1 MTKSDETIR
10 RHRFTGISV
19 RPDTARKLA
28 ELKKLTRIPACDLID
43 ILATRELLA
52 LRQSQ
57 RASVNAL
64 LAASEML
71 TGEVIYKNG
80 SGV

>member
-28 ELKKLTRIPACDLID
+28 ELKKITRIPACELID

-52 LRQSQ
+52 FRQSQ
-57 RASVNAL
+57 RMSVNAL
-64 LAASEML
+64 IAASSML
-71 TGEVIYKNG
+71 TGEVIYKDKG
-80 SGV
+80 SP